1 MILFSITI
9 LTIPLSYFCSPSKRD
24 MHYFYLAL
32 PEFIQPGDHSFQPK
46 HFALCPVFWHMP
58 CAINDLMNE
67 MKACDHLPTHLGRGA
82 LHTRRP
88 PPRQVSL
95 LAPSRRYPGKQ
106 EKIKGSPTPK
116 WKPIR
121 LLKAGTPGSS
131 HGSRSYSENNKT
143 SYLNKWDKK

>member
-1 MILFSITI
+1 MLIFTN
-9 LTIPLSYFCSPSKRD
+9 LTIPLSCFYSLSKRD
-24 MHYFYLAL
+24 MHYLHLAL
-32 PEFIQPGDHSFQPK
+32 TLKRGQLGDQSFQSK
-46 HFALCPVFWHMP
+46 HFVLCPVFWP
-58 CAINDLMNE
+58 TPYAINDLMNE

-106 EKIKGSPTPK
+106 EKIKESPTPK
-116 WKPIR
+116 WKPTR

-131 HGSRSYSENNKT
+131 HGSRSYSTDNKT
-143 SYLNKWDKK
+143 

>member
-1 MILFSITI
+1 
-9 LTIPLSYFCSPSKRD
+9 
-24 MHYFYLAL
+24 
-32 PEFIQPGDHSFQPK
+32 
-46 HFALCPVFWHMP
+46 
-58 CAINDLMNE
+58 MNE

-95 LAPSRRYPGKQ
+95 LAPSKRYPGKQ
-106 EKIKGSPTPK
+106 EKIKESPTPN

-131 HGSRSYSENNKT
+131 HGSRSYSVDNKT
-143 SYLNKWDKK
+143 DYMNKRDKFSTSGWGGVGGEACHISWSMSLHTASKTYISDSFSLLKPALYFCYGNIYSNYVSIASHPH